1 MSIRSYQQRVREW
14 VAACFPR
21 SSANDRLER
30 SHRFLEEALELAQAA
45 GCSKDEAMALVYYV
59 FSRPVGDALQET
71 GGVMVTLSALCD
83 VQAID
88 LEEASERELAR
99 NWDRIDLI
107 RSKQA
112 SKPHG
117 SALPQ

>member
-1 MSIRSYQQRVREW
+1 MGIRSYQQRVREW
-14 VAACFPR
+14 VAACFPP
-21 SSANDRLER
+21 SSAKDRLER
-30 SHRFLEEALELAQAA
+30 AHRFLEEALELAQAA
-45 GCSKDEAMALVYYV
+45 GCSKEDAAALVTYV
-59 FSRPVGDALQET
+59 FSRPVGDASQET
-71 GGVMVTLSALCD
+71 GGVMVTLTALCD
-83 VQAID
+83 VQGID
-88 LEEASERELAR
+88 LEEASEGELAR

>member
-14 VAACFPR
+14 MTACFPP
-21 SSANDRLER
+21 SSSNDRLER
-30 SHRFLEEALELAQAA
+30 SHRFIEEALELAQAA
-45 GCSKDEAMALVYYV
+45 GCSRGDAIKLVDYV
-59 FSRPVGDALQET
+59 FSRPIGDASQET

-83 VQAID
+83 VQGID

-99 NWDRIDLI
+99 NWSRIDLI